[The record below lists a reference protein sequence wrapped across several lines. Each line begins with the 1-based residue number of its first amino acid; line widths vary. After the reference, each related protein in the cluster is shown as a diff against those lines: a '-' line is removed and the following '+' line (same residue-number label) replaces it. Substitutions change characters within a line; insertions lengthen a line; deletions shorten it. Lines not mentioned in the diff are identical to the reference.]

1 MDKLVKILEC
11 KNNGQVVLPVF
22 YMVDLSNVRHQK
34 GKFEEALAKH
44 EKRFKDNKENVQRW
58 RAALNEFSN
67 ISSWRYKNEYVF
79 NLDFVVINFIAK
91 QQCPEKP
98 FLFAFLLKNLGE
110 IF

>member
-1 MDKLVKILEC
+1 
-11 KNNGQVVLPVF
+11 
-22 YMVDLSNVRHQK
+22 MVDLSNVRHQK

-67 ISSWRYKNEYVF
+67 IPSWCYKNEYVF
-79 NLDFVVINFIAK
+79 NLNFVVINFITK

-98 FLFAFLLKNLGE
+98 FLFAFLLKKE
-110 IF
+110 KKRDYKKFIF

>member
-1 MDKLVKILEC
+1 M
-11 KNNGQVVLPVF
+11 LPVF

-79 NLDFVVINFIAK
+79 NFNFVVINFIAK
-91 QQCPEKP
+91 QQCPEKL
-98 FLFAFLLKNLGE
+98 FLFAFLLKKEKKRKEKRL
-110 IF
+110 